1 MPVSRRFFLIG
12 AGSLITPAF
21 VKDAR
26 AGLADTG
33 EPWLPPP
40 PNPDRELLVEWFDGA
55 ARLHLGKPV
64 WPVPPPPL
72 WIDHLK
78 ACGHELETAKQ
89 IVAYCDQ
96 NHFDEAQL
104 WEPLDAYGWES
115 WWEYAESPEAK
126 AYELLD
132 SPRVFPAR
140 KGFAREGGLVFERYP
155 NPSSSA
161 RWVEADDPLS
171 LSLLQARLNELDL
184 GIVVRNLRPD
194 EMP

>member
-1 MPVSRRFFLIG
+1 MPISRRFFLVG
-12 AGSLITPAF
+12 AAGLITAQF

-26 AGLADTG
+26 AALADTG

-64 WPVPPPPL
+64 WQAPPPPL

-89 IVAYCDQ
+89 IVAYCARND
-96 NHFDEAQL
+96 FDEAQL
-104 WEPLDAYGWES
+104 WAPVDDFGWED
-115 WWEYAESPEAK
+115 WWEHSGSSEAK

-132 SPRVFPAR
+132 SPQVFPAL
-140 KGFAREGGLVFERYP
+140 KGFAREGGLVFEQFP
-155 NPSSSA
+155 NPMSSA
-161 RWVEADDPLS
+161 RWVEADAPLS

-184 GIVVRNLRPD
+184 GIAIRNLRPE
-194 EMP
+194 EMR